1 MTAAPS
7 FAWRTLGLVALGG
20 AAGAGLRAALL
31 WPGVLDDGLAIPAT
45 VAVNVVGAALL
56 GVLVGVLGARHPA
69 LRSLLGTGVLGGFTT
84 FSSVAVETALL
95 AQRRRR
101 DWAWINLV
109 GTFVVCLA
117 AAALGLTIGGLFPR

>member
-1 MTAAPS
+1 MTAAPALS
-7 FAWRTLGLVALGG
+7 WRTAGLVALGG
-20 AAGAGLRAALL
+20 AVGAAARAALL

>member
-1 MTAAPS
+1 MNVLEWGALIVGGGIGAGVRYLLDGAIIRGRKDAFPLGILVVNIVGS
-7 FAWRTLGLVALGG
+7 FLLGLL
-20 AAGAGLRAALL
+20 AGVPQVSPA
-31 WPGVLDDGLAIPAT
+31 WLAII
-45 VAVNVVGAALL
+45 
-56 GVLVGVLGARHPA
+56 
-69 LRSLLGTGVLGGFTT
+69 GTGVLGGFTT
-84 FSSVAVETALL
+84 FSTVAVETVLL